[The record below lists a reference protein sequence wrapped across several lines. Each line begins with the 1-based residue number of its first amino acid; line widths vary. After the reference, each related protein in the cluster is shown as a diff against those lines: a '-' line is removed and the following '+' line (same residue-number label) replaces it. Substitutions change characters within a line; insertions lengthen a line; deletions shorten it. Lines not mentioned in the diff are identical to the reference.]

1 MNNFSNSQKLASVL
15 SEWARPAIAQIAS
28 TKLMGMPFMQSLQAT
43 IVGSGLV
50 GANYNLASDVNP
62 MIQPIIN
69 SLITPMLAK
78 YFSNVPDEAI
88 PSTARAIVNQMIAQ
102 GTFSI
107 LDGLVTFDPED
118 IAELDSLLSKN
129 LPIEDTESYQ
139 VIH

>member
-1 MNNFSNSQKLASVL
+1 MSNFSNSQKLASVL